1 MPPDDFD
8 QEETEVFEKVDN
20 LTVNDSNALGTVFII
35 PLDAPVPLE
44 LSDIE
49 MPTGPLLARLQPL
62 AVEEPTGD
70 IALLPISGQELLALA
85 RAWTLLRVA
94 KKIAVLSDLP
104 GAREDIIFA
113 QARRQIGLKT
123 VEWPAL
129 SESFAKRKVERQRTG
144 DKQPWLAKDDS
155 DNEEK
160 PTLREARGSNLKSAV
175 NGLPT
180 PSESDEDSA
189 DL

>member
-1 MPPDDFD
+1 MPNEDFE
-8 QEETEVFEKVDN
+8 QEDTEIFEKVDS
-20 LTVNDSNALGTVFII
+20 LTVNNSNVIGTVFLI

-49 MPTGPLLARLQPL
+49 MPTGPLLIRLQPL
-62 AVEEPTGD
+62 ANEKPEGD
-70 IALLPISGQELLALA
+70 IALLPISGPELLALS

-94 KKIAVLSDLP
+94 KKIAVLTDLP

-123 VEWPAL
+123 VEWPTL
-129 SESFAKRKVERQRTG
+129 TESFAKRKIERQRTG
-144 DKQPWLAKDDS
+144 DKQPWLTKDEPDTS
-155 DNEEK
+155 DK
-160 PTLREARGSNLKSAV
+160 PALREARGSNLKSAV

-180 PSESDEDSA
+180 PGESDEDSA